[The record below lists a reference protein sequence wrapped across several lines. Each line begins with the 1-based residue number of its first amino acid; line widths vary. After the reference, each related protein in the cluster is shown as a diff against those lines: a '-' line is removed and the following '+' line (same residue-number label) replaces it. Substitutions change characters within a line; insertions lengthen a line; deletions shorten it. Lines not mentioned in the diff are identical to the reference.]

1 MKRVAMI
8 FTVVLLCG
16 FSAGCAENLTAS
28 TVTTNSPPSSSTTS
42 TTPTL
47 STSPSKSSPSP
58 ATSSPPSEYPKFV
71 PKSKV
76 DKRYTQYVDG
86 DKMVM
91 LAPGVYAEPSP
102 DGVLGRLEDY
112 SSYLGNCTA
121 IKRYSETHPG
131 GHTCW

>member
-1 MKRVAMI
+1 M
-8 FTVVLLCG
+8 
-16 FSAGCAENLTAS
+16 
-28 TVTTNSPPSSSTTS
+28 
-42 TTPTL
+42 
-47 STSPSKSSPSP
+47 
-58 ATSSPPSEYPKFV
+58 

>member
-1 MKRVAMI
+1 MHGEPHSRDGGDKLAAVI
-8 FTVVLLCG
+8 DD
-16 FSAGCAENLTAS
+16 NLHGGD
-28 TVTTNSPPSSSTTS
+28 
-42 TTPTL
+42 
-47 STSPSKSSPSP
+47 P
-58 ATSSPPSEYPKFV
+58 ADQHKHECV
-71 PKSKV
+71 E
-76 DKRYTQYVDG
+76 G

-102 DGVLGRLEDY
+102 DGVLGSLDDY

>member
-1 MKRVAMI
+1 MI
-8 FTVVLLCG
+8 FTVALLGG
-16 FSAGCAENLTAS
+16 FSAGCTESPTATSTATAS
-28 TVTTNSPPSSSTTS
+28 SSSTTS
-42 TTPTL
+42 STTPALPT
-47 STSPSKSSPSP
+47 STSKSSPSP
-58 ATSSPPSEYPKFV
+58 TTSTPPSEYPKFV

-102 DGVLGRLEDY
+102 DGVLGTLEDY

>member
-1 MKRVAMI
+1 MNRVVIA
-8 FTVVLLCG
+8 FLVVVL
-16 FSAGCAENLTAS
+16 AVLTAS
-28 TVTTNSPPSSSTTS
+28 CAEQQGASQTTTGKSTSSAVTTSTRPPSSNPTPTSTIISTTQ
-42 TTPTL
+42 
-47 STSPSKSSPSP
+47 
-58 ATSSPPSEYPKFV
+58 PSEYPKFV

-76 DKRYTQYVDG
+76 DKRYTQYVTG

-102 DGVLGRLEDY
+102 DAVLGTLDDY